1 MDGPIAYDAQAI
13 CDEAADAYRARRKRL
28 AAADGTELLD
38 AWLRRMVAAVPYDRP
53 EPERGGWDTVGEV
66 RDRSWNRHALVQV
79 APDTGERRTVWR
91 DGRSPRWTAG
101 R

>member
-1 MDGPIAYDAQAI
+1 MDEPVDYDAAAI
-13 CDEAADAYRARRKRL
+13 SDEAADANRARRTRL

-38 AWLRRMVAAVPYDRP
+38 AWLRTMVKAVPDARP

-91 DGRSPRWTAG
+91 DGRSPRWE
-101 R
+101 